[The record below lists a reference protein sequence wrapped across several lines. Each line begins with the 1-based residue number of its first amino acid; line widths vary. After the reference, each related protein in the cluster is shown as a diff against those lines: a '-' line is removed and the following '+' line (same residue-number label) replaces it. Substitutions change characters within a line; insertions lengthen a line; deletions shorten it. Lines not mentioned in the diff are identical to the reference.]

1 MVIRTA
7 EISDAPRLLEIY
19 SPYVLNTAISF
30 EYEPPSLAEFEGRI
44 RKVKENGF
52 PYLVAEKDEKII
64 GYAYAGQ
71 FQSRKA
77 YHISAE
83 ASIYLDS
90 EHRRAGIGR
99 TLYARLE
106 ELLREKGTH
115 NLYALIA
122 YTPREDLYL
131 TKDSIL
137 FHERMGFVLC
147 GHLRECGEKF
157 GRYYDMCFMEKT
169 LDSHDRSR
177 LSPSAFDKTNL

>member
-19 SPYVLNTAISF
+19 SPYVQNTAISF
-30 EYEPPSLAEFEGRI
+30 EYEPPSLEEFENRI

-52 PYLVAEKDEKII
+52 PYLVAVENDRII
-64 GYAYAGQ
+64 GYAYSGP
-71 FQSRKA
+71 FQTRKA
-77 YHISAE
+77 YHVSAE
-83 ASIYLDS
+83 ASIYLDPD
-90 EHRRAGIGR
+90 HRRAGIGR

-106 ELLREKGTH
+106 ELLREKGTR

-122 YTPREDLYL
+122 YTPREDPYL

-137 FHERMGFVLC
+137 FHEQMGFVLR

-157 GRYYDMCFMEKT
+157 GRYYDMCFMEKM
-169 LDSHDRSR
+169 LGPRD
-177 LSPSAFDKTNL
+177 